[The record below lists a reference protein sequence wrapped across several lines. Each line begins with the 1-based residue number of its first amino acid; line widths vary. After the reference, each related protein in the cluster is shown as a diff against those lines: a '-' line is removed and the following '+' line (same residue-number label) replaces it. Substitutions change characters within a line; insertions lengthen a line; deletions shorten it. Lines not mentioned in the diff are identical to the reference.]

1 MAMRHVSGSEWDDT
15 AERLRL
21 AFGPLPRA
29 ARGACHRRPP
39 GSAGGQVSGG
49 GPTPGPVIRLWNG
62 ATTTLH
68 SGDGEATTL
77 LLPPDDPSDNSA
89 GNNGAAVFTR
99 GGDRLRTGWLGAYAA
114 IRR

>member
-1 MAMRHVSGSEWDDT
+1 
-15 AERLRL
+15 LRYGFL
-21 AFGPLPRA
+21 GK
-29 ARGACHRRPP
+29 RGK
-39 GSAGGQVSGG
+39 
-49 GPTPGPVIRLWNG
+49 
-62 ATTTLH
+62 
-68 SGDGEATTL
+68 ATTL